1 MFVIRFRK
9 STSKNYQLVTK
20 LAEVF
25 DDHEFKHD
33 MHCIKFSVKELFEKW
48 DYFNLIFWKTA
59 GWVESSFGYDDYNLL
74 SLEDR
79 KRLFYSL
86 QSAHSM
92 WLGLSSDY
100 LRRLA
105 PVYFDES
112 LDPKLRD
119 IIFNEIDTD
128 RLLDLLNA
136 EKTKK
141 GFEEQFGNINDEL

>member
-1 MFVIRFRK
+1 MFVIKFRK
-9 STSKNYQLVTK
+9 STSKNYPLVER
-20 LAEVF
+20 LAGAF
-25 DDHEFKHD
+25 DDHEFRHD
-33 MHCIKFSVKELFEKW
+33 LHSIRITVKELFEKW

-59 GWVESSFGYDDYNLL
+59 GWVESSFGYDGYNLM

-92 WLGLSSDY
+92 WLGLSSDF

-105 PVYFDES
+105 PVYFDEK
-112 LDPKLRD
+112 LDDKLRD
-119 IIFNEIDTD
+119 IIFNEKDTD

-136 EKTKK
+136 EKNKEK
-141 GFEEQFGNINDEL
+141 FKNEYGSNDE